1 MPARW
6 PCAGSSSSRATG
18 ARSRCPTKL
27 AGEILDALNQQGGA
41 FKRKDDLY
49 RMAQANKAFAHYRW

>member
-1 MPARW
+1 MA
-6 PCAGSSSSRATG
+6 A
-18 ARSRCPTKL
+18 KL
-27 AGEILDALNQQGGA
+27 AGELLDALEPQGGA

>member
-1 MPARW
+1 MHDKPPAR
-6 PCAGSSSSRATG
+6 SSTRSRA
-18 ARSRCPTKL
+18 
-27 AGEILDALNQQGGA
+27 GGA